1 MSVSRPRSI
10 SMSSAGRSSQKGRRP
25 SFLNDK
31 GEVRLV
37 ENGFD
42 LTPLPLLVD
51 EAPPEEE
58 AVVAEREVE
67 TTTQNDDEEE
77 TGTLWSSSYYSES
90 GSDEESVEK
99 VRQKKTGRLK
109 KKVEMAA
116 DSKESEESPSA
127 EKAASGS

>member
-10 SMSSAGRSSQKGRRP
+10 SMSSAGRSSQNKRRP
-25 SFLNDK
+25 SFLDDK

-58 AVVAEREVE
+58 AVVGEREGE
-67 TTTQNDDEEE
+67 TTTQHDDEEE

-99 VRQKKTGRLK
+99 VDLD
-109 KKVEMAA
+109 
-116 DSKESEESPSA
+116 DS
-127 EKAASGS
+127 